1 MPSHAIRVLRLAG
14 AVFVVAAFAGCGT
27 AMAADGSA
35 LWTATP
41 AATHASGTGGGAPAT
56 KVPSASASVSTSASA
71 TAKPAHSTVPP
82 APPSSAPAHSKAGR
96 PRFDGPA
103 NSATKTGSAGVA
115 LTFDDGPD
123 PVQTPR
129 ILDLLAERHVKATF
143 CLVGQNVVAHP
154 DLVRRIVAEG
164 HTLCNHT
171 WRHSLTLGKQQ
182 PAAIRADL
190 QRTNDA
196 IRAAAPGA
204 PIKYMRAPGGNF
216 TPNFVKVAAD
226 LGMTSIYWQ
235 VDPRDWDHPKGESD
249 TAHRAKVMSAIKAH
263 VHKGSIVLSHDFGQP
278 DTIAAYRALIPW
290 LQQRYQLIALP

>member
-1 MPSHAIRVLRLAG
+1 MPSHAIRILRLAG
-14 AVFVVAAFAGCGT
+14 AVLVVAAFAGCGT
-27 AMAADGSA
+27 AMAADGSSP

-41 AATHASGTGGGAPAT
+41 TATHASGAGGGPAVTKAP
-56 KVPSASASVSTSASA
+56 PASPSTSASA
-71 TAKPAHSTVPP
+71 SAKPAHSTVPST
-82 APPSSAPAHSKAGR
+82 PPSSAPAHSKAGR

-103 NSATKTGSAGVA
+103 NSATRTGSAGVA

-129 ILDLLAERHVKATF
+129 ILDLLAEHHVKATF
-143 CLVGQNVVAHP
+143 CLIGLNVVAHP
-154 DLVRRIVAEG
+154 ELVRRIVAEG

-171 WRHSLTLGKQQ
+171 WRHSLTLGKEK
-182 PAAIRADL
+182 PAVIRADL

-204 PIKYMRAPGGNF
+204 PIKYLRAPGGNF
-216 TPNFVKVAAD
+216 TPDFVKVAAD

-235 VDPRDWDHPKGESD
+235 VDPRDWDHPTGESAA
-249 TAHRAKVMSAIKAH
+249 AHRTKVMSAIKTH

-278 DTIAAYRALIPW
+278 DTIAAYRVLIPW
-290 LQQRYQLIALP
+290 LQHRYQLIALP

>member
-27 AMAADGSA
+27 AMAADGRP
-35 LWTATP
+35 LWTAAP
-41 AATHASGTGGGAPAT
+41 AATHASGTGGGAPEAKT
-56 KVPSASASVSTSASA
+56 PSASASASASA
-71 TAKPAHSTVPP
+71 AAKPAHSTVPS
-82 APPSSAPAHSKAGR
+82 APPSSAPAHSGAGR

-129 ILDLLAERHVKATF
+129 ILDLLARHHVKATF
-143 CLVGQNVVAHP
+143 CLVGLNVVAHP
-154 DLVRRIVAEG
+154 ELVRRIVAEG

-182 PAAIRADL
+182 PAVIRADL
-190 QRTNDA
+190 QRTNAA

-204 PIKYMRAPGGNF
+204 PIKYLRAPGGNF

-249 TAHRAKVMSAIKAH
+249 AAHRAKVMSAIKTH

-278 DTIAAYRALIPW
+278 DTIAAYQAMIPW